1 MFSTLAIITPG
12 RDNGILVGS
21 ASRPTLESNS
31 ANSSGFS
38 FMSTNFFNHSI
49 IKCSKK
55 FQIMG
60 KKFQLLIDI

>member
-31 ANSSGFS
+31 ASSSGFS
-38 FMSTNFFNHSI
+38 FISTNFFNHSI
-49 IKCSKK
+49 DMIMKTALRILDHHYKK
-55 FQIMG
+55 A
-60 KKFQLLIDI
+60 